1 MNFTDVGHLTGD
13 NSGDADTGTDR
24 LEEAAAREGR
34 SARDLADYYIKD
46 FLAGFEKL
54 NLTKPF
60 KFTRATDYI
69 EEQVNLVKIL
79 ERKGFTYRISDGV
92 YFDIAKF
99 EDYGALSGMSVEIIK
114 EGARIEPNLEK
125 RSPSDF
131 ALWKFSKP
139 EDRRWQE
146 WESPWGVGF
155 PGWHLE
161 CSAMSL
167 KELGDTIDLH
177 LGGEDLRMIHHQNEI
192 AQSECATGQKFVK
205 YWMHGAFLQVDGG
218 RMGKSLGNAYT
229 IQDLIDKGYD
239 PMSLR
244 YLFMTAHYRT
254 PLNFTWEALQNA
266 QNSLKKLYDIVGGYK
281 ESDAAQPSDRH
292 IASFMQAINEDL
304 NIPEALAAC
313 WDMLKSNLTE
323 PTKLAT
329 ILKMDKVLGLKL
341 EDAIGYEIPQ
351 QVLDL
356 AKTRQEYRKSGIWDK
371 ADQVRKQIQELG
383 YAVEDLEDGKI
394 KVKRKIQ

>member
-1 MNFTDVGHLTGD
+1 
-13 NSGDADTGTDR
+13 
-24 LEEAAAREGR
+24 
-34 SARDLADYYIKD
+34 
-46 FLAGFEKL
+46 
-54 NLTKPF
+54 
-60 KFTRATDYI
+60 
-69 EEQVNLVKIL
+69 
-79 ERKGFTYRISDGV
+79 
-92 YFDIAKF
+92 
-99 EDYGALSGMSVEIIK
+99 
-114 EGARIEPNLEK
+114 
-125 RSPSDF
+125 
-131 ALWKFSKP
+131 
-139 EDRRWQE
+139 
-146 WESPWGVGF
+146 
-155 PGWHLE
+155 
-161 CSAMSL
+161 
-167 KELGDTIDLH
+167 
-177 LGGEDLRMIHHQNEI
+177 
-192 AQSECATGQKFVK
+192 
-205 YWMHGAFLQVDGG
+205 
-218 RMGKSLGNAYT
+218 
-229 IQDLIDKGYD
+229 
-239 PMSLR
+239 LR